1 MLRVKNFVPAIS
13 VEGFEQATDARRG
26 EGTYAKVTHAM
37 ELLKQH
43 GLPFGVSC
51 CYTSQNASSIASEA
65 YFDWMIEQG
74 VLFCWIFTYMPVGVN
89 APTDLMASAEQR
101 KDLYHFVRD
110 MRSKKPLFTLD
121 FWNDGEFVGGCIAG
135 GRRYLHINAA
145 GDVEP
150 CVFAH
155 YSNANIH
162 DVSLL
167 EALKSPLFMAYYE
180 NQPFDGNL
188 LRPCP
193 ILDNTGRLADMVDAT
208 GARST
213 DLEHEENAHD
223 LCAKCAS
230 AAAEWKPVA
239 ESLWN
244 DPDDAQFAK
253 RHDPAQGMAVTDL
266 EKFERLGRTDT
277 HTMPFA

>member
-1 MLRVKNFVPAIS
+1 
-13 VEGFEQATDARRG
+13 
-26 EGTYAKVTHAM
+26 
-37 ELLKQH
+37 
-43 GLPFGVSC
+43 
-51 CYTSQNASSIASEA
+51 
-65 YFDWMIEQG
+65 
-74 VLFCWIFTYMPVGVN
+74 MPVGVN

-101 KDLYHFVRD
+101 KDLYRFVRD

-208 GARST
+208 SARST